1 MFSLFAI
8 HHASRIAQ
16 ASNSVP
22 QDLDFKQAVQAIQFT
37 FAIIALIS
45 AAVYFWAD
53 RKDQKEIDAILKKHG
68 IKK

>member
-16 ASNSVP
+16 MSSP
-22 QDLDFKQAVQAIQFT
+22 IQQDQAFIQFVHAIQFT
-37 FAIIALIS
+37 FAIIGLIA
-45 AAVYFWAD
+45 AAVYIWAD
-53 RKDQKEIDAILKKHG
+53 HKDQKEIDAILRKNG

>member
-1 MFSLFAI
+1 MFSSFAI

-16 ASNSVP
+16 IPSP
-22 QDLDFKQAVQAIQFT
+22 IQQDQAFTQFVHAMQFT
-37 FAIIALIS
+37 FAIIGLIA

-53 RKDQKEIDAILKKHG
+53 RKDQKEIDAILRKHG